1 MNCVKLTNIMQ
12 STSLDA
18 FFSTDSLINFKKYGT
33 TQNLVI
39 YDYGSIMHY
48 GKHAF
53 AKYAFLKTIEVR
65 KSISNYNAWSVTS

>member
-1 MNCVKLTNIMQ
+1 MTLFLFTG
-12 STSLDA
+12 SLV
-18 FFSTDSLINFKKYGT
+18 NFKKYGS

-53 AKYAFLKTIEVR
+53 AKYSFLKTIEV
-65 KSISNYNAWSVTS
+65 KIKIFSFIFNVVKQQK